1 MSYYPYSN
9 FSLFELHATSFEAS
23 VKTSTLDIIQIQA
36 GV

>member
-1 MSYYPYSN
+1 MSYYGYPN

-23 VKTSTLDIIQIQA
+23 VKATTLDIIQVQA